1 MRKCAL
7 QEVVVHKAL
16 VHIFLF
22 TIAMHQFT
30 SNVCTGTIAVQ
41 CDKEV

>member
-30 SNVCTGTIAVQ
+30 SNVCTGTIAV
-41 CDKEV
+41 